1 MTDGFVEVSH
11 VLTSVYA
18 TAKVWGFCVTRVY
31 YFIVARGGT

>member
-1 MTDGFVEVSH
+1 M
-11 VLTSVYA
+11 LTSVYA